1 MIETITQV
9 ADANNRPESDIIK
22 ALKGIS
28 KRVKYGE
35 VLERSRIKDFDT
47 TDSEEGYDDRTKN
60 KTN

>member
-35 VLERSRIKDFDT
+35 VLERCHIKDFDT